1 MPEPEKKS
9 YPMIAGKA
17 WWGLRERFKRT
28 IPATVSPSYIASTLN
43 MSDASARNNVL
54 PALHGT
60 GLIDDTGKP
69 TDLAVKWRDDV
80 HYKEACGTI
89 IKDVYPRE
97 LVDLGADRKD
107 EVQRWF
113 STHCRVGAS
122 AAGKMA
128 ALYLLLQEA
137 DPSKANG
144 PSEGDLKARKRVA
157 GPAKPKVD
165 VTEKD
170 RKQPIESHN
179 RPEKKAGEG
188 QAPQIHFDIQIHI
201 SPESTPEQIDAV
213 FASMAKHLKD
223 LR

>member
-9 YPMIAGKA
+9 YPMIAGKV
-17 WWGLRERFKRT
+17 WWGLGERFKRT
-28 IPATVSPSYIASTLN
+28 IPATVSSSYIASVLS
-43 MSDASARNNVL
+43 MSDVSARNNVL
-54 PALHGT
+54 PALRGT

-89 IKDVYPRE
+89 IKDAYPQE
-97 LVDLGADRKD
+97 LIDLGADSKH

-113 STHCRVGAS
+113 ATHCRVGAS

-144 PSEGDLKARKRVA
+144 PSEGELKPHKSVT
-157 GPAKPKVD
+157 GSAKPKVD
-165 VTEKD
+165 VIEKA
-170 RKQPIESHN
+170 RKQPPESQN
-179 RPEKKAGEG
+179 QQDKKVEGG

-201 SPESTPEQIDAV
+201 SPESTPEQIEAI